1 VTPVGLARKRW
12 RFVVLLS
19 RPESRFCQSRAQVA
33 ASEVIA
39 MPSEAPFSEL
49 LREQRRAA
57 GYSQEDLA
65 ERAGLSVSAIGSLEQ
80 GLRRAPHR
88 DTVRALAD
96 ALRMSESKRGELEEA
111 AARARGRHLRGD
123 SGLPISLT
131 SFIERHELDELK
143 ALLPEHRLLT
153 ITGSP
158 GIGKTRIAIELARRV
173 EDLYDETWFVDLL
186 PVRDGNFVTT
196 QVALRLNVPS
206 ERDDGLSAIVHRI
219 RSRHALL
226 VIDNCEHVVADVA
239 SAVETLLRRCP
250 LLTVLTTSREALKLS
265 AELAYRLPSMDA
277 KVASD
282 LFVARVQQGDPTWSV
297 NAERLAVVADIC
309 KSLDGIPLAVEL
321 AASRVSTLGLDA
333 LRRRVKGGITITGSR
348 DLPARHQTMTATT
361 AWSYNMLSNVEK
373 TLFRRLSVLMGGF
386 TLDAAQE
393 ICSDQALSADVVADT
408 LSQLVRKSLIDVE
421 HLGTSIRYRLLE
433 PIRTFGWER
442 LLESGELE
450 SAMRR
455 LFEWL
460 KQKAAILDSDP
471 PPQLLADERIE
482 LDNVRFA
489 VRWAESIGQCPA
501 IVSAAEVLI
510 GFRNVWFGA
519 GRQMEFRAL
528 AFGLLDRLDESEWPG
543 LVGLLIHALAGFLTS
558 PELLRLSERAIPL
571 LVAAGHHARA
581 ADLHAR
587 CASAECMR
595 GDAAAAESHL
605 ARGEA
610 LLDSNSRRT
619 RAGFSFAS
627 HGAYVHCLLKNFSA
641 ARTMLDT
648 SEVRPGEP
656 FEVDVQVLFA
666 LIESGEGRVENAIDI
681 LKNAKPG
688 LERHPN
694 AKHLALLVSGN
705 LAGYYLLLDN
715 TRAAEDELR
724 EALGAAVDIR
734 DLWLTTGIAIL
745 GRYAAFFAAT
755 SGNVNLAARLLGA
768 CDQASNPDSLED
780 DAASQELAVKAI
792 YERLAPK
799 RADAL
804 RRSGAAEDLYELLE
818 EYLAHP
824 AADDSA
830 RPSAM
835 SSPRATSVSRSSPN

>member
-1 VTPVGLARKRW
+1 M
-12 RFVVLLS
+12 S
-19 RPESRFCQSRAQVA
+19 
-33 ASEVIA
+33 
-39 MPSEAPFSEL
+39 SEAPFSEL
-49 LREQRRAA
+49 LRQQRRAA

-96 ALRMSESKRGELEEA
+96 ALRMSESKRRQLEEA
-111 AARARGRHLRGD
+111 AASARGRHPRGD
-123 SGLPISLT
+123 SGLPASLT
-131 SFIERHELDELK
+131 SFIDRRELGELK
-143 ALLPEHRLLT
+143 ALLSERRLLT

-173 EDLYDETWFVDLL
+173 VDLYDETWFVDLL

-196 QVALRLNVPS
+196 QIALRLNVPS
-206 ERDDGLSAIVHRI
+206 DRDDGLSAIVHRI

-239 SAVETLLRRCP
+239 SAVEKLLRSCP

-265 AELAYRLPSMDA
+265 AELAYRLPSMGA
-277 KVASD
+277 KAASD
-282 LFVARVQQGDPTWSV
+282 LFVARVQQGDPMWSV
-297 NAERLAVVADIC
+297 NTERLAVVADIC
-309 KSLDGIPLAVEL
+309 KNLDGIPLAVEL
-321 AASRVSTLGLDA
+321 AASRVPTLGLDA
-333 LRRRVKGGITITGSR
+333 LCRTVKGGITMTGSR
-348 DLPARHQTMTATT
+348 DLPDRHQTMTATT

-373 TLFRRLSVLMGGF
+373 ALFRHLSVLMGGF
-386 TLDAAQE
+386 TLDAAQD
-393 ICSDQALSADVVADT
+393 ICSDQSLSADVVADA
-408 LSQLVRKSLIDVE
+408 LSQLVRKSLIDAE
-421 HLGTSIRYRLLE
+421 HLGTSIRYRFLE

-455 LFEWL
+455 FLDWL
-460 KQKAAILDSDP
+460 KQKAVILDSDP

-489 VRWAESIGQCPA
+489 VRWAESITQSAA
-501 IVSAAEVLI
+501 IASAAEVLI

-519 GRQMEFRAL
+519 GRQMEFRSL

-543 LVGLLIHALAGFLTS
+543 LVGLLIHALAGFLTG

-571 LVAAGHHARA
+571 LVGAGHHARA
-581 ADLHAR
+581 AELHAR

-595 GDAAAAESHL
+595 GAAAAAESHL
-605 ARGEA
+605 TRGEA
-610 LLDSNSRRT
+610 LLGTNSRGT

-627 HGAYVHCLLKNFSA
+627 HGAYVRCLLKNFQG
-641 ARTMLDT
+641 ARALLDRL
-648 SEVRPGEP
+648 EVPPGEP

-666 LIESGEGRVENAIDI
+666 LIEWGEGHAENAIDI
-681 LKNAKPG
+681 LRNAKPG

-694 AKHLALLVSGN
+694 AQHLIVLVCGN
-705 LAGYYLLLDN
+705 LAGYYLALDN

-755 SGNVNLAARLLGA
+755 SGNVDFAARLLGA
-768 CDQASNPDSLED
+768 CDQGSNPESLED
-780 DAASQELAVKAI
+780 DAESRELAMKAI
-792 YERLAPK
+792 YERVAPK

-818 EYLAHP
+818 EFLAQP
-824 AADDSA
+824 AAADNARASA
-830 RPSAM
+830 T
-835 SSPRATSVSRSSPN
+835 SSPRATSVTRSSPN

>member
-1 VTPVGLARKRW
+1 M
-12 RFVVLLS
+12 S
-19 RPESRFCQSRAQVA
+19 
-33 ASEVIA
+33 
-39 MPSEAPFSEL
+39 SEAPFSEL
-49 LREQRRAA
+49 LRQHRRAA
-57 GYSQEDLA
+57 GYSQEALA
-65 ERAGLSVSAIGSLEQ
+65 ERAGLSAGAIGSLEQ
-80 GLRRAPHR
+80 GLRRGPHR
-88 DTVRALAD
+88 DTVSAIAD
-96 ALRMSESKRGELEEA
+96 ALGMSASERGQLEEA
-111 AARARGRHLRGD
+111 AARARGRHPRGD

-158 GIGKTRIAIELARRV
+158 GIGKTRIAIELARRAQ
-173 EDLYDETWFVDLL
+173 DLYDETWFVDLL

-196 QVALRLNVPS
+196 QITLRLNVPS
-206 ERDDGLSAIVHRI
+206 ERDDDLSAIVHRI
-219 RSRHALL
+219 RSRHTLM

-239 SAVETLLRRCP
+239 SAVEQLLRHCP
-250 LLTVLTTSREALKLS
+250 LLTLLTTSREALKLS

-282 LFVARVQQGDPTWSV
+282 LFVARVQQGDPMWSV

-309 KSLDGIPLAVEL
+309 KNLDGIPLAVEL

-333 LRRRVKGGITITGSR
+333 LRRRVKGGISITGSR
-348 DLPARHQTMTATT
+348 DSPARHQTMTATT
-361 AWSYNMLSNVEK
+361 AWSYDMLSNVEQA
-373 TLFRRLSVLMGGF
+373 LFRRLSVLMGGF
-386 TLDAAQE
+386 TLDAAQD
-393 ICSDQALSADVVADT
+393 ICSDQSLGADVVADA

-421 HLGTSIRYRLLE
+421 HLGTSIRYRFLE

-450 SAMRR
+450 SAMVRF
-455 LFEWL
+455 LEWL

-471 PPQLLADERIE
+471 PPQLLVDERVE
-482 LDNVRFA
+482 LNNVRFA
-489 VRWAESIGQCPA
+489 VRWAESTMQSPA

-519 GRQMEFRAL
+519 ARQMEFRTL
-528 AFGLLDRLDESEWPG
+528 AFGLLDRLDDGECPG

-571 LVAAGHHARA
+571 LVAGGHHARA
-581 ADLHAR
+581 ADLHGR

-595 GDAAAAESHL
+595 GGASAAESHL
-605 ARGEA
+605 TRGEA
-610 LLDSNSRRT
+610 LLGTNGHRS

-627 HGAYVHCLLKNFSA
+627 HGAYVRCLLKNFRG
-641 ARTMLDT
+641 ARALLDRT
-648 SEVRPGEP
+648 AVPPGEP
-656 FEVDVQVLFA
+656 FEVDVQVLLA

-694 AKHLALLVSGN
+694 AKHLTLLVCGN
-705 LAGYYLLLDN
+705 LAGYYLSLDN
-715 TRAAEDELR
+715 ARAAEDELR
-724 EALGAAVDIR
+724 EALRAVVAIR

-768 CDQASNPDSLED
+768 CDRGSNPDSLED
-780 DAASQELAVKAI
+780 DAASRELAVKAI
-792 YERLAPK
+792 YERLAPN

-824 AADDSA
+824 AADVSA

>member
-1 VTPVGLARKRW
+1 M
-12 RFVVLLS
+12 
-19 RPESRFCQSRAQVA
+19 
-33 ASEVIA
+33 ASEV
-39 MPSEAPFSEL
+39 PFSEL
-49 LREQRRAA
+49 LRQHRRAA

-65 ERAGLSVSAIGSLEQ
+65 ERAGLSAGAIGSLEQ

-88 DTVRALAD
+88 DTVRSLAD
-96 ALRMSESKRGELEEA
+96 ALGVSESERRELEEA
-111 AARARGRHLRGD
+111 AARARGRQPRGD

-131 SFIERHELDELK
+131 SFIERSELDELK
-143 ALLPEHRLLT
+143 ALLPVHRLLT

-158 GIGKTRIAIELARRV
+158 GIGKTRIAIEVARRV

-186 PVRDGNFVTT
+186 PVRDGNFVAT
-196 QVALRLNVPS
+196 QIALRLNVPS
-206 ERDDGLSAIVHRI
+206 EHDDGLSAIVHRI
-219 RSRHALL
+219 RSRRALL

-239 SAVETLLRRCP
+239 SAVEQLLRRCP
-250 LLTVLTTSREALKLS
+250 SLTMLTTSREALKLS

-282 LFVARVQQGDPTWSV
+282 LFVARVQQGDPMWSV
-297 NAERLAVVADIC
+297 NTERLAVVADIC
-309 KSLDGIPLAVEL
+309 KNLDGIPLAVEL

-361 AWSYNMLSNVEK
+361 AWSYNMLSDVEK
-373 TLFRRLSVLMGGF
+373 ALFRRLSVLMGGF
-386 TLDAAQE
+386 TLDAAQD
-393 ICSDQALSADVVADT
+393 ICSDQSLSADVVADA

-421 HLGTSIRYRLLE
+421 HLGTSLRYRFLE
-433 PIRTFGWER
+433 PIRTFGSER

-455 LFEWL
+455 LLEWL
-460 KQKAAILDSDP
+460 GQKAAVLDSDP

-489 VRWAESIGQCPA
+489 VRWAESTIQCPA
-501 IVSAAEVLI
+501 IVAAAKVLI

-519 GRQMEFRAL
+519 GRQMEFRTL
-528 AFGLLDRLDESEWPG
+528 AFALLDRLDESEWPG
-543 LVGLLIHALAGFLTS
+543 LVGLLIHAMAGFLTS

-581 ADLHAR
+581 AELHAR

-595 GDAAAAESHL
+595 GGAAAAENHL
-605 ARGEA
+605 TRGEA
-610 LLDSNSRRT
+610 LLGSNGRRT
-619 RAGFSFAS
+619 RAAFYFAS
-627 HGAYVHCLLKNFSA
+627 HGAYVRCLLKNFRG
-641 ARTMLDT
+641 ARALLDRL
-648 SEVRPGEP
+648 EVPPGEP

-666 LIESGEGRVENAIDI
+666 LIEFGEGRAENAIDI

-694 AKHLALLVSGN
+694 AKHLTVLVSGN
-705 LAGYYLLLDN
+705 LAGYYLSLDN
-715 TRAAEDELR
+715 TRAAEGDLR

-734 DLWLTTGIAIL
+734 DLWLTTGIGIL

-768 CDQASNPDSLED
+768 CDRGSNPESLED
-780 DAASQELAVKAI
+780 DAESRELAVKAI
-792 YERLAPK
+792 HERLAPK

-804 RRSGAAEDLYELLE
+804 RRSGAAEDLYDLLE
-818 EYLAHP
+818 EYLAQP